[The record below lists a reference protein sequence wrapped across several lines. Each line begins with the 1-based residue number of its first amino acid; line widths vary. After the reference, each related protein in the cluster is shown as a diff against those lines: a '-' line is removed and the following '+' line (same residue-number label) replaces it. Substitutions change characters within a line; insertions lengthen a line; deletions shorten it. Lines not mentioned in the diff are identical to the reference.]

1 MNKNNVI
8 KPLTLMREDFVQNLV
23 NLCNNSGLPFFM
35 VESIL
40 KDFIADVH
48 TASQKQ
54 LESDKD
60 KYNQKLLEL
69 QSQNTSNEK
78 DSD

>member
-1 MNKNNVI
+1 
-8 KPLTLMREDFVQNLV
+8 MREDFVQNLV

-40 KDFIADVH
+40 KDFIEDVH
-48 TASQKQ
+48 DASRKQ
-54 LESDKD
+54 LEVDTQ
-60 KYNQKLLEL
+60 KYNQELLKL

-78 DSD
+78 DD